1 MRSVLTVICPALW
14 VFQLWLAFFLSLS
27 GLLVRPGDN
36 VTFICFSVLGGLAMG
51 GYFATPEAMK
61 PDVVDYDEFRTGA
74 RYAYTR
80 IAPVHLLFIRVSID
94 FVNRTECFDIS
105 RSLARCCVLPTGAAI
120 PISIFR
126 QKHLI

>member
-1 MRSVLTVICPALW
+1 MPEVRLGRNSPNLDDLR

-74 RYAYTR
+74 RYPCTR
-80 IAPVHLLFIRVSID
+80 IP
-94 FVNRTECFDIS
+94 
-105 RSLARCCVLPTGAAI
+105 
-120 PISIFR
+120 
-126 QKHLI
+126 LI